1 MSFSKD
7 VKEEVSKLNN
17 LKDKE
22 GVNAEFIGYLL
33 TNNVTIVN
41 NKIRFS
47 TENEYNINRFNKL
60 LNNMKIDYNI
70 EMQGSTYVI
79 TFKKLKNIDIC
90 MYESNFININKEKTE
105 VYFKGQDKILKA
117 IVRGSFLGGGSISNP
132 NKTYHLEI
140 VFSSKDNAIFLK
152 EVLNI
157 YDVKCKELQRKDTY
171 SLYIKDGEEISKFL
185 ALIGASASVLKFEEI
200 RVLRDMK
207 NNVNRIVNCE
217 TANLNK
223 IVNTAVKQIDDI
235 KIIKKKGKFKD
246 LPKNLQEIA
255 NLRIENPDISLHELG
270 QMLEKPIGKSGA
282 NYRLKKIQKIADE
295 LRKLN

>member
-105 VYFKGQDKILKA
+105 VYFKEQEKILKA
-117 IVRGSFLGGGSISNP
+117 VVRGSFLGGGSISNP

-255 NLRIENPDISLHELG
+255 NLRIENPDISLHEL
-270 QMLEKPIGKSGA
+270 
-282 NYRLKKIQKIADE
+282 
-295 LRKLN
+295 